1 MAGIFKT
8 IGSTLSAVDTVAAS
22 GARRIAVWAREQ
34 ETQTKYRHVSAMT
47 RIKTDSA
54 EELSGEIRRYNEA
67 VKVPEVKAAFDIL
80 NALDAAELAQE
91 AKDSR

>member
-47 RIKTDSA
+47 RIKTDAA
-54 EELSGEIRRYNEA
+54 EELSGELKRYKAA
-67 VKVPEVKAAFDIL
+67 VHDVEIKEAFDIL
-80 NALDAAELAQE
+80 NALDKAEADQ
-91 AKDSR
+91 AKRDA

>member
-47 RIKTDSA
+47 RIKTDAA
-54 EELSGEIRRYNEA
+54 EELSGELKRY
-67 VKVPEVKAAFDIL
+67 KAAVADVEIKEAFGIL
-80 NALDAAELAQE
+80 DALDKAEIEQ
-91 AKDSR
+91 AKKD

>member
-47 RIKTDSA
+47 RIKTDAA
-54 EELSGEIRRYNEA
+54 EELSGELKRF
-67 VKVPEVKAAFDIL
+67 KAACADTEIKEAFGIL
-80 NALDAAELAQE
+80 DALDNAEREAAK
-91 AKDSR
+91 KD

>member
-47 RIKTDSA
+47 RIKTDAA
-54 EELSGEIRRYNEA
+54 EELSGELKRYKA
-67 VKVPEVKAAFDIL
+67 ACADAEVKEAFDIL
-80 NALDAAELAQE
+80 NALDKAEADQ
-91 AKDSR
+91 AKRDA

>member
-22 GARRIAVWAREQ
+22 GSRRIAVWAREQ

-47 RIKTDSA
+47 RIKTDAA
-54 EELSGEIRRYNEA
+54 EELAGELKRFNA
-67 VKVPEVKAAFDIL
+67 AAQDPDVKSAFDIL
-80 NALDAAELAQE
+80 NALDKAEAE
-91 AKDSR
+91 EK

>member
-47 RIKTDSA
+47 RIKTDAA
-54 EELSGEIRRYNEA
+54 EELSGELKRYNA
-67 VKVPEVKAAFDIL
+67 AIVDVDIKNAFDIL
-80 NALDAAELAQE
+80 NALDKAEAEAAK
-91 AKDSR
+91 KD

>member
-8 IGSTLSAVDTVAAS
+8 LGNTLAAVDTVAAS

-54 EELSGEIRRYNEA
+54 LELKGELQRFKGEA
-67 VKVPEVKAAFDIL
+67 ADADFLAAIAVL
-80 NALDAAELAQE
+80 TKLDEAE
-91 AKDSR
+91 AKANE

>member
-47 RIKTDSA
+47 RIKTDAA
-54 EELSGEIRRYNEA
+54 EELSSELKRYKA
-67 VKVPEVKAAFDIL
+67 AIQDVEVKEAFAIL
-80 NALDAAELAQE
+80 NALDQAEADQ
-91 AKDSR
+91 AKRDA

>member
-8 IGSTLSAVDTVAAS
+8 IGNTLAAVDTLAAS
-22 GARRIAVWAREQ
+22 GSRRVAVWAREQ

-54 EELSGEIRRYNEA
+54 LELKGELQRFKSEA
-67 VKVPEVKAAFDIL
+67 ADTDFMAAINILTELDKA
-80 NALDAAELAQE
+80 E
-91 AKDSR
+91 AKADA

>member
-34 ETQTKYRHVSAMT
+34 ETQTKYRHVAAMT
-47 RIKTDSA
+47 RIKTDAA
-54 EELSGEIRRYNEA
+54 EELSGELKRYN
-67 VKVPEVKAAFDIL
+67 AAIVDVDIKNTFDIL
-80 NALDAAELAQE
+80 NALDKAEAEAAK
-91 AKDSR
+91 KD

>member
-47 RIKTDSA
+47 RIKTDAA
-54 EELSGEIRRYNEA
+54 EELSSELKRY
-67 VKVPEVKAAFDIL
+67 KAAVADVEIKEAFGIL
-80 NALDAAELAQE
+80 DALDKAEIEQ
-91 AKDSR
+91 AKKD

>member
-47 RIKTDSA
+47 RIKTDAA
-54 EELSGEIRRYNEA
+54 EELSGELKRYNAA
-67 VKVPEVKAAFDIL
+67 VVDVDVKNAFDIL
-80 NALDAAELAQE
+80 NALDKAEAEAAK
-91 AKDSR
+91 KD

>member
-22 GARRIAVWAREQ
+22 GSRRIAVWAREQ

-47 RIKTDSA
+47 RIKTDAA
-54 EELSGEIRRYNEA
+54 EELSGELKRFNAA
-67 VKVPEVKAAFDIL
+67 VQDPDVKNAFEIL
-80 NALDAAELAQE
+80 SALDKAEADAA
-91 AKDSR
+91 AK

>member
-8 IGSTLSAVDTVAAS
+8 IGSALSAVDTVAAS

-47 RIKTDSA
+47 RIKTDAA
-54 EELSGEIRRYNEA
+54 EELSGELKRYNA
-67 VKVPEVKAAFDIL
+67 AIVDVDIKNAFDIL
-80 NALDAAELAQE
+80 NALDKAEVEAAK
-91 AKDSR
+91 KD

>member
-8 IGSTLSAVDTVAAS
+8 IGSTLSAVDTVTAS

-47 RIKTDSA
+47 RIKTDAA
-54 EELSGEIRRYNEA
+54 EELSSELKRYKA
-67 VKVPEVKAAFDIL
+67 AIQDVEVKEAFAIL
-80 NALDAAELAQE
+80 NALDQAEADQ
-91 AKDSR
+91 AKRDA